1 LVNFQK
7 TVLKNGIRVVS
18 EARAGSRA
26 VSMGIW
32 ILTGT
37 RDESEDQAGISHFL
51 EHLVFKGT
59 RKRSS
64 LQIAKS
70 LEALGGELNAFTSK
84 EYTVYHALVLRD
96 HWSQALDVLADLVVG
111 MDLRKSDFEIEKS
124 VVIQE
129 IAMGEDQHEELI
141 FDHYFE
147 KSLEGHPLSIPI
159 LGTLESIPK
168 LKMSSIKDYYKK
180 RYSGSNIIVSAS
192 GFIDHQELVKGVEKL
207 LGGKPKSKYKAKRN
221 KPKHKPFRAVIEKQ
235 AEQLHLIMGF
245 PCTSFKDKNR
255 FEAFIVNA
263 LLGGGMTSRLYQSVR
278 EKKGLVYT
286 IQSSL
291 TTFVDAGLIQIYAAC
306 EPKNMKDVI
315 VGVVKELKKLKKRG
329 ITQSELDLFRTQV
342 VGSILLGSDD
352 VENRMHSI
360 AINEMVF
367 ETYKPVELII
377 DEMNLVTVKSVNRYM
392 REYLSLSQLGAL
404 LLGGGTK
411 ELETWFKKVK
421 FESL

>member
-1 LVNFQK
+1 
-7 TVLKNGIRVVS
+7 
-18 EARAGSRA
+18 
-26 VSMGIW
+26 MGIW

-159 LGTLESIPK
+159 LGTL
-168 LKMSSIKDYYKK
+168 
-180 RYSGSNIIVSAS
+180 
-192 GFIDHQELVKGVEKL
+192 
-207 LGGKPKSKYKAKRN
+207 KAFQN
-221 KPKHKPFRAVIEKQ
+221 
-235 AEQLHLIMGF
+235 
-245 PCTSFKDKNR
+245 
-255 FEAFIVNA
+255 
-263 LLGGGMTSRLYQSVR
+263 
-278 EKKGLVYT
+278 
-286 IQSSL
+286 
-291 TTFVDAGLIQIYAAC
+291 
-306 EPKNMKDVI
+306 
-315 VGVVKELKKLKKRG
+315 
-329 ITQSELDLFRTQV
+329 
-342 VGSILLGSDD
+342 
-352 VENRMHSI
+352 
-360 AINEMVF
+360 
-367 ETYKPVELII
+367 
-377 DEMNLVTVKSVNRYM
+377 
-392 REYLSLSQLGAL
+392 
-404 LLGGGTK
+404 
-411 ELETWFKKVK
+411 
-421 FESL
+421 